1 MQSGKFQYELQE
13 FSNPTWKHCQTNHL
27 FHLDQ
32 ACFVT
37 HASMTQ
43 KSVRLPVLFIIR
55 ETKVADPAFK
65 LLTMAVGYNSTV
77 CQEQVASCKW
87 VTILSALTLS
97 SQESLLHFSGL
108 GICNTTDNT
117 QAKTLRKSIW
127 HPHLQLQIGRA
138 HV

>member
-37 HASMTQ
+37 HACMTHACMTQ
-43 KSVRLPVLFIIR
+43 TKSTLNCLSVRLPVFFIIL

-77 CQEQVASCKW
+77 CQEQVDC
-87 VTILSALTLS
+87 
-97 SQESLLHFSGL
+97 ESIVGVFHNGCYNEELDLFLNCLWREQPSG
-108 GICNTTDNT
+108 
-117 QAKTLRKSIW
+117 
-127 HPHLQLQIGRA
+127 
-138 HV
+138 